1 MPTEVLDM
9 LKKQVVKGVVAF
21 FLYLSIYT
29 YMCVGG
35 IGMVLEIAAPSVIAS
50 MPAWHS
56 AAVGAVSVACING
69 VYIFGNKL
77 DRIHAAEDRT
87 REARAEL
94 LAAWRR

>member
-1 MPTEVLDM
+1 M
-9 LKKQVVKGVVAF
+9 LKNRVVKGLVTF

-29 YMCVGG
+29 YMCIGG
-35 IGMVLEIAAPSVIAS
+35 VGMVLAIASPTTIVS

-69 VYIFGNKL
+69 VYHLGTRL
-77 DRIHAAEDRT
+77 DRIHAAEQRT
-87 REARAEL
+87 SKARAEL

>member
-1 MPTEVLDM
+1 M
-9 LKKQVVKGVVAF
+9 LKRRVVKGLVAF

-29 YMCVGG
+29 YMCIGG
-35 IGMVLEIAAPSVIAS
+35 VGMVLAIASPATIVS

-69 VYIFGNKL
+69 VYQLGTRL
-77 DRIHAAEDRT
+77 DRIHAAEQRT
-87 REARAEL
+87 SEARDEL